1 MMLNIYAMAEISTN
15 NASDNAGGKVRAKKL
30 STKIDMTP
38 MVDLAFLLLTFFLL
52 TTTFNKPHVMPLT
65 MPEPVDD
72 PTTLPRLSAK
82 NAFSIV
88 LAEDNKIYWWIGLD
102 EEPKVTNYSHNGIR
116 KIIFEKVRAN
126 PDLMLLIKPLSES
139 TYANVVDM
147 LDEVKIT
154 GVTRYA
160 IVKVEE
166 EDRQK
171 IR

>member
-1 MMLNIYAMAEISTN
+1 MAEISSN
-15 NASDNAGGKVRAKKL
+15 SASDNAGGKVRAKKL

-52 TTTFNKPHVMPLT
+52 TTTFQKPYVMPLT

-72 PTTLPRLSAK
+72 PTKLPELNAR

-102 EEPKVTNYSHNGIR
+102 EEAKLTNYSHKGIR
-116 KIIFEKVRAN
+116 KIILEETRAN
-126 PDLMLLIKPLSES
+126 PDLMLLIKPMAKS

-147 LDEVKIT
+147 LDEVTIT
-154 GVTRYA
+154 NVSRYA

-166 EDRQK
+166 EDREK
-171 IR
+171 LR